1 MIGIFQNGHE
11 MNPELLRSQLPDG
24 PGVYLF
30 KDASGEIIY
39 VGKAKSLKKRVL
51 SYFKQAGD
59 LPPKT
64 SVMMGRARSLEYIL
78 TSNEKEAF
86 ILESNLIKKHLPRYN
101 IILRDDKQYPWLR
114 LAAEEDYPNLSI
126 VRRPRKDGALYFG
139 PFSSAQSVR
148 RTMKLID
155 RIFQLRKCR
164 GRDLPGRSR
173 PCLNFQLDRCL
184 GPCTQKITPANYKE
198 VVKQV
203 RLFLEGRSLE
213 LVKYLKETM
222 ESAAEKLD
230 FEKAARIRDQIKAV
244 EKTIERQ
251 GVVSPRMGDQ
261 DVIGLAHREGA
272 FMVVLLLI
280 RAGYLTGSR
289 DYLLKSEGGTA
300 QEVLEAFL
308 KQHYTEETFIPKS
321 ILISES
327 VEDMASIAGWISE
340 FAGRK
345 VAIEH
350 PLRGEKLRLVKMAVT
365 NAATLLKNRVE
376 ASGEDIVRMAQSVL
390 MVSRA
395 PKTMEG
401 LDISNIS
408 GNMAVGAVVS
418 FEDGQPRKAN
428 YRNYRIKG
436 VEGIDDYA
444 MMAELVRRR
453 LSGNPPPD
461 LFVVDGGKG
470 HLHAVKRVIDQLRP
484 ENAPGIVAIAK
495 KDEKAEK
502 DRVFIPNRKNP
513 LPLREGH
520 PLLLLLMRIR
530 DEAHRR
536 AVGYHRK
543 LRAKRLRLSDLDQIS
558 GIGPRR
564 KKILLRYFGSLEAI
578 AAAEAEELAKVPG
591 ISVSLAKEIVD
602 FFGGG
607 YGLT

>member
-365 NAATLLKNRVE
+365 NASTLLKNRVE

-520 PLLLLLMRIR
+520 PVLLLLMRIR